1 VDPIIRTCS
10 LFALSLALFAQP
22 AEAKRDTP
30 QSALGRYVE
39 ARIADNAGANAQA
52 LAAYSAA
59 LTADP
64 SSPAVALRAYRQAI
78 EVGDKPLALRALR
91 SLGSINA
98 LPVDGRILL
107 LSEAFARS
115 DWRGAQ
121 SQIDRMEEAGTFAFM
136 TPVLRAWT
144 LQGSGLGDPLT
155 GLSARPSDGLSMAYT
170 QEHRGL
176 ILLARKQVEEGV
188 AAVSALRSSGLSD
201 SRGLPL
207 RLAAAQRLAELKRAD
222 AALSLLA
229 GDQSILVTARQ
240 EIAAGRP
247 IANSIVRPQTGMA
260 MLLSR
265 VANDLIRDNASPVA
279 LTLARLASFAD
290 PSFGP
295 AKLAL
300 ARALSANG
308 NPKGALAT
316 LDALP
321 KGRVNQEMAGELR
334 LDLLLAGGQ
343 LDAAL
348 ALGTARANQA
358 DATTYDQARLG
369 EVLARMD
376 RRQEAAAAYGKAI
389 ELAAGPARDRPVP
402 WNLWLL
408 LGREYD
414 MAKDWAKAKP
424 ALQRAAAL
432 APNEPSALNHLGYAM
447 LVNGESVSEA
457 TRLLEKASKLRPDD
471 SAITDSFGW
480 ALFKS
485 GRLNEAIPVLER
497 AAESEPT
504 VAEIGEHLGD
514 AYWAVGRRIDARYAW
529 RAAKIQ
535 AEEADL
541 KRLTTKIEFGPDA
554 RP

>member
-1 VDPIIRTCS
+1 MDPIIRTCS
-10 LFALSLALFAQP
+10 LVAITLTLSAQP
-22 AEAKRDTP
+22 ALAKRDTP
-30 QSALGRYVE
+30 SSALGRYVE
-39 ARIADNAGANAQA
+39 ARVADTAGANAQA

-64 SSPAVALRAYRQAI
+64 ASPAVALRAYRQAV
-78 EVGDKPLALRALR
+78 EAGDKALAIRALR
-91 SLGSINA
+91 SLDAINA

-107 LSEAFARS
+107 LSEALGRS

-121 SQIDRMEEAGTFAFM
+121 SQIDRMEESGTFAFL

-144 LQGSGLGDPLT
+144 LQGAGLGDPIT
-155 GLSARPSDGLSMAYT
+155 GLSTRPTDALSTTYT

-188 AAVSALRSSGLSD
+188 AAVSALRSSSLSD
-201 SRGLPL
+201 SRGLQL
-207 RLAAAQRLAELKRAD
+207 RLAAAQRLLDLKHTD

-229 GDQSILVTARQ
+229 GDQAILVTAR
-240 EIAAGRP
+240 EEAKAGHSIASAV
-247 IANSIVRPQTGMA
+247 VRPQTGLA

-279 LTLARLASFAD
+279 LTLSRLANFAD
-290 PSFGP
+290 PGFVPSR
-295 AKLAL
+295 LVL
-300 ARALSANG
+300 ARALSVNG
-308 NPKGALAT
+308 NPKAALAVIT
-316 LDALP
+316 GLP
-321 KGRVNQEMAGELR
+321 KGRVTEEMASELR
-334 LDLLLAGGQ
+334 LDLLLAGEQ

-348 ALGTARANQA
+348 ALSQARASQA
-358 DATTYDQARLG
+358 GSNIYDQAKLG

-376 RRQEAAAAYGKAI
+376 RRQEAAAAYAKAI
-389 ELAAGPARDRPVP
+389 EMASGPARDKPVP

-414 MAKDWAKAKP
+414 LAKDWAKAKP
-424 ALQRAAAL
+424 ALQRAVTL
-432 APNEPSALNHLGYAM
+432 APDEPSALNHLGYAM

-457 TRLLEKASKLRPDD
+457 TKLLEKASKLRPNDA
-471 SAITDSFGW
+471 AITDSFGW
-480 ALFKS
+480 ALYRG
-485 GRLNEAIPVLER
+485 GRVNEAIAVLER

-514 AYWAVGRRIDARYAW
+514 AYWAAGRRIEARYAW
-529 RAAKIQ
+529 RAAKVQ
-535 AEEADL
+535 ADDSDL
-541 KRLTTKIEFGPDA
+541 KRLTAKIEFGPDA